1 MIANFIHNIANFIN
15 NRWTWLTL
23 RLLLGGLFIFTSI
36 PKIAEIDEFVGTII
50 GYGILP
56 TGLAETAGRI
66 LPWVEL
72 YIGCSLMLGIFVR
85 STSALI
91 LPLSIIFGAA
101 GIYAMVTS
109 FGISCGCF
117 GAFIQISHPIQLAID
132 GIMLVLALVLV
143 TRKGK
148 EFLVLGQVF
157 DRITPGFR
165 RLLSRT
171 SSIVAMVIPGVVLL
185 GGYAFGIEWMRNLAP
200 DLPKM
205 MPNTA
210 VGLFL
215 AGVSLF
221 LYTIS
226 SKKHEAYSVSWI
238 QKLLAVI
245 VFLLGAAT
253 NAEYLLGINLG
264 IDELLFRDLSPEAT
278 FPGRPSPHT
287 SLGFML
293 TGVSLML
300 IDSKRLWVLQ
310 LSQQVGV
317 TIGLG
322 AIIAI
327 IGYVYS
333 SLPFYALTAYTGMA
347 IHTALN
353 FLAISC
359 GVIFAGSYRGL
370 AKVSTA
376 HSERAA

>member
-1 MIANFIHNIANFIN
+1 MIANFIN

-56 TGLAETAGRI
+56 TGLAETTGRV

-117 GAFIQISHPIQLAID
+117 GSFIQISHPIQLAID

-157 DRITPGFR
+157 DRIALGFR

-185 GGYAFGIEWMRNLAP
+185 GGYAFGIEWLRNLAP
-200 DLPKM
+200 GLPKM
-205 MPNTA
+205 TPNTA

-238 QKLLAVI
+238 QKLLAVT

-300 IDSKRLWVLQ
+300 LDSKRLWVLQ

-327 IGYVYS
+327 IGYIYS
-333 SLPFYALTAYTGMA
+333 SLPFYALTTYTGMA
-347 IHTALN
+347 IHTALS

-359 GVIFAGSYRGL
+359 GVIFAGSYR
-370 AKVSTA
+370 AS
-376 HSERAA
+376 